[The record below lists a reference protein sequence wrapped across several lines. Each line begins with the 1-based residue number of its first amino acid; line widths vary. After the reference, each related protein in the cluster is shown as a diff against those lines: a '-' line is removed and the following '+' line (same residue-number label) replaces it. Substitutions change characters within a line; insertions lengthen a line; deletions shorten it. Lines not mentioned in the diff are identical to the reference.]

1 MFTDLMA
8 GLYAKSNAEMLGF
21 IAGLGG
27 RDLTIDDFKN
37 MANKG
42 FAKLK
47 GEKVSEV
54 EWVKLDIDILPE
66 GI

>member
-1 MFTDLMA
+1 
-8 GLYAKSNAEMLGF
+8 
-21 IAGLGG
+21 LGG
-27 RDLTIDDFKN
+27 RDLTVKDFKA

-47 GEKVSEV
+47 GEKVSEM
-54 EWVKLDIDILPE
+54 EWYKLDTSILPE